1 VIGAQDAPEIT
12 KAAALVGVGGVLL
25 KFLQWLLRVFDA
37 RRRVQHDDLDILL
50 KAQAEMRE
58 ELRKDNEAL
67 RARVESLEARATALE
82 DELRKARARVTELER
97 EREEL
102 IATKAEIEAD
112 LRLLKRTLAKEH
124 GTL

>member
-1 VIGAQDAPEIT
+1 MIGAQDAPEIT